1 MAKERVQVQ
10 GLGRQTPSIRPTI
23 QGVGSFNIATPTAPR
38 PPVPQSNKLIDLA
51 NTLKAGQ
58 GLLQQYGLA
67 AKQEAEIF
75 EDELS
80 RKSPE
85 EVQAM
90 LKKTEGELDKQVRR
104 GAMGWLTSPLNQKR
118 KLRAVGRAASRAL
131 MVDVTTRLENP
142 QTDDPDDG
150 YELASMLQQEY
161 ISNNPALANSVF
173 AQEGLQEAINP
184 QVQQLVVN
192 FERKKAAI
200 AKRESG
206 LAVTS
211 NFFDSI
217 ETLISSEAYQEGSI
231 STGVYKDAF
240 KEIWAESNAHTPDE
254 QRAIFK
260 ATLSELAK
268 QGMKNEAEELLI
280 FAQQELKFGNAPM
293 SEVEQNNYEDFI
305 EDVSEKAEKDLE
317 EEQFEKLQLRDAE
330 AYNAL
335 YDIRSGKEG
344 EFNGQPVFTEGD
356 LERAVNDYTE
366 LDSENTAK
374 LRKNFLSNLNNFR
387 KPSERRTEQA
397 VFNINR
403 DVLEVEFDIA
413 SVMDSMSESLRTEF
427 TDIAGIIETNPQFI
441 EQGAFEVLDEIRDIA
456 DSLSLEHDN
465 VFDLQKALR
474 PTVKKLVKDKKIEIR
489 EEYRTIASKAKE
501 TKALVDTTIS
511 SASNT
516 KVIEASW
523 WDKLVDPGKDIS
535 PKLKVEQ
542 LKNLVGVSFNKQADS
557 TESQKAYN
565 ILNDLDFTSLV
576 EIANGRRPMVEDPYP
591 DRKKP
596 SSINIPLAKAIA
608 YTPFIHQTSF
618 SLKERKASVKERD
631 ELNALIR
638 QSLIFRGGYM
648 NVQSLESENDPLVG
662 KFDPKLLDHTRIP
675 ILTKEEIDA
684 GVDSDM
690 VKRKANAI
698 GKGDDVAAFI
708 AAQKLLYK
716 QYQTTNKIYPNP
728 KFTTNERPTGYVSQF
743 GF

>member
-10 GLGRQTPSIRPTI
+10 GLGGVVPGIQPTI
-23 QGVGSFNIATPTAPR
+23 QRAPR
-38 PPVPQSNKLIDLA
+38 SKLLDLA
-51 NTLKAGQ
+51 DTLKAGQ
-58 GLLQQYGLA
+58 DVLQQYGLA

-85 EVQAM
+85 EIQAM

-118 KLRAVGRAASRAL
+118 KLRAIGRTASRAL
-131 MVDVTTRLENP
+131 MIDLTTRLENP
-142 QTDDPDDG
+142 LADDPDDG
-150 YELASMLQQEY
+150 LELASMLQQEY

-211 NFFDSI
+211 NFFDTI
-217 ETLISSEAYQEGSI
+217 ETLLSSEGYQEGNI

-254 QRAIFK
+254 QRVIFK

-280 FAQQELKFGNAPM
+280 YARGNLKFGNASM
-293 SEVEQNNYEDFI
+293 SEIEENEYEEFI
-305 EDVSEKAEKDLE
+305 ENEAEKAEGDLE
-317 EEQFEKLQLRDAE
+317 KDQLDKLGLLNAE

-335 YDIRSGKEG
+335 YNIRSGKEG
-344 EFNGQPVFTEGD
+344 TFNGQPVFTEGD
-356 LERAVNDYTE
+356 LERVVSDYKE
-366 LDSENTAK
+366 LDPENTAK
-374 LRKNFLSNLNNFR
+374 LRKEFLSNLNNFR
-387 KPSERRTEQA
+387 KPSERRMEQA
-397 VFNINR
+397 VLNINR
-403 DVLEVEFDIA
+403 DILKGEFDIS
-413 SVMDSMSESLRTEF
+413 SVTESMSQALRTEF
-427 TDIAGIIETNPQFI
+427 TDIARIIETNPQFI
-441 EQGAFEVLDEIRDIA
+441 EQGAFEVLDQIRDMA

-465 VFDLQKALR
+465 VFDLQKALISSDGTGR
-474 PTVKKLVKDKKIEIR
+474 FPTVKKLIKDKKIEIKKAYR
-489 EEYRTIASKAKE
+489 ELAEKANE
-501 TKALVDTTIS
+501 TKALVDSTIS

-516 KVIEASW
+516 EVIETSW
-523 WDKLVDPGKDIS
+523 WDGFIEPGKELS
-535 PKLKVEQ
+535 SNFKVKQ
-542 LKNLVGVSFNKQADS
+542 LKNLVGVSFNIKAS
-557 TESQKAYN
+557 TEESQKAYN
-565 ILNDLDFTSLV
+565 ILNDLDLVSLV
-576 EIANGRRPMVEDPYP
+576 EIANGRKPIEAAKPVVYP
-591 DRKKP
+591 FQTVFPP
-596 SSINIPLAKAIA
+596 SIP
-608 YTPFIHQTSF
+608 
-618 SLKERKASVKERD
+618 ERKASVKESN
-631 ELNALIR
+631 EIKALVR
-638 QSLIFRGGYM
+638 QALIFRAGYM

-684 GVDSDM
+684 GSDSDM

-728 KFTTNERPTGYVSQF
+728 KFTINERPAGYVSQF

>member
-10 GLGRQTPSIRPTI
+10 GLGDVVPGIQPTI
-23 QGVGSFNIATPTAPR
+23 QRAGQYAVAQVRAAPVQAPR
-38 PPVPQSNKLIDLA
+38 SKLLDLA
-51 NTLKAGQ
+51 DTLKAGQ
-58 GLLQQYGLA
+58 DVLQQYGLA

-85 EVQAM
+85 EVQAL

-104 GAMGWLTSPLNQKR
+104 GAIGWLTSPLNQKR

-142 QTDDPDDG
+142 QADDPDDG
-150 YELASMLQQEY
+150 HELASMLQQKY

-200 AKRESG
+200 AKREGG

-211 NFFDSI
+211 NFFDTI
-217 ETLISSEAYQEGSI
+217 ETLVSSEAYQEGSI

-240 KEIWAESNAHTPDE
+240 KKIWAESNAHTPDE
-254 QRAIFK
+254 QRVIFK

-293 SEVEQNNYEDFI
+293 SEVDQNEYEDFI
-305 EDVSEKAEKDLE
+305 EDEAEKAEKDLE
-317 EEQFEKLQLRDAE
+317 KDQLDKLGLLNAE

-344 EFNGQPVFTEGD
+344 TFNGRPVFTEGD
-356 LERAVNDYTE
+356 LEKVVNDYKE
-366 LDSENTAK
+366 LDPENTAK
-374 LRKNFLSNLNNFR
+374 LRKEFLSNLNNFR
-387 KPSERRTEQA
+387 KPSERRMEQA

-403 DVLEVEFDIA
+403 DVLEREFDIA
-413 SVMDSMSESLRTEF
+413 SVTESMSESLRTEF

-441 EQGAFEVLDEIRDIA
+441 EQGAFEVLDEIRDMA

-465 VFDLQKALR
+465 VFDLQFALI
-474 PTVKKLVKDKKIEIR
+474 PSVKKLIKDKKIEIKKD
-489 EEYRTIASKAKE
+489 YRGLAEKAKE
-501 TKALVDTTIS
+501 TKALVDSTIS
-511 SASNT
+511 SAGNT
-516 KVIEASW
+516 EVIETSW
-523 WDKLVDPGKDIS
+523 WDGFIEPGKELS
-535 PKLKVEQ
+535 SNFKVKQ
-542 LKNLVGVSFNKQADS
+542 LKNLVGVSFNIKAS
-557 TESQKAYN
+557 PEESQKAYN
-565 ILNDLDFTSLV
+565 TLNDLDLVPLV
-576 EIANGRRPMVEDPYP
+576 EIANGRKPIEAAKPVVYP
-591 DRKKP
+591 FQTVFPP
-596 SSINIPLAKAIA
+596 SIP
-608 YTPFIHQTSF
+608 
-618 SLKERKASVKERD
+618 ERKASVKESN
-631 ELNALIR
+631 EIKALIR

-675 ILTKEEIDA
+675 ILTKEEMDA

-728 KFTTNERPTGYVSQF
+728 KFTTNERPAGYVSQF

>member
-85 EVQAM
+85 EVQAL

-104 GAMGWLTSPLNQKR
+104 GAIGWLTSPLNQKR

-142 QTDDPDDG
+142 QADDPDDG
-150 YELASMLQQEY
+150 HELASMLQQKY

-200 AKRESG
+200 AKREGG

-211 NFFDSI
+211 NFFDTI
-217 ETLISSEAYQEGSI
+217 ETLVSSEAYQEGSI

-240 KEIWAESNAHTPDE
+240 KKIWAESNAHTPDE
-254 QRAIFK
+254 QRVIFK

-293 SEVEQNNYEDFI
+293 SEVDQNEYEDFI
-305 EDVSEKAEKDLE
+305 EDEAEKAEKDLE
-317 EEQFEKLQLRDAE
+317 KDQLDKLGLLNAE

-344 EFNGQPVFTEGD
+344 TFNGRPVFTEGD
-356 LERAVNDYTE
+356 LEKVVNDYKE
-366 LDSENTAK
+366 LDPENTAK
-374 LRKNFLSNLNNFR
+374 LRKEFLSNLNNFR
-387 KPSERRTEQA
+387 KPSERRMEQA

-403 DVLEVEFDIA
+403 DVLEREFDIA
-413 SVMDSMSESLRTEF
+413 SVTESMSESLRTEF

-441 EQGAFEVLDEIRDIA
+441 EQGAFEVLDEIRDMA

-465 VFDLQKALR
+465 VFDLQFALI
-474 PTVKKLVKDKKIEIR
+474 PSVKKLIKDKKIEIKKD
-489 EEYRTIASKAKE
+489 YRGLAEKAKE
-501 TKALVDTTIS
+501 TKALVDSTIS
-511 SASNT
+511 SAGNT
-516 KVIEASW
+516 EVIETSW
-523 WDKLVDPGKDIS
+523 WDGFIEPGKELS
-535 PKLKVEQ
+535 SNFKVKQ
-542 LKNLVGVSFNKQADS
+542 LKNLVGVSFNIKAS
-557 TESQKAYN
+557 PEESQKAYN
-565 ILNDLDFTSLV
+565 TLNDLDLVPLV
-576 EIANGRRPMVEDPYP
+576 EIANGRKPIEAAKPVVYP
-591 DRKKP
+591 FQTVFPP
-596 SSINIPLAKAIA
+596 SIP
-608 YTPFIHQTSF
+608 
-618 SLKERKASVKERD
+618 ERKASVKESN
-631 ELNALIR
+631 EIKALIR

-675 ILTKEEIDA
+675 ILTKEEMDA

-728 KFTTNERPTGYVSQF
+728 KFTTNERPAGYVSQF

>member
-10 GLGRQTPSIRPTI
+10 GLGDVVPGIQPTI
-23 QGVGSFNIATPTAPR
+23 QRGGQYAVQVQRAGR
-38 PPVPQSNKLIDLA
+38 NKLMDLA
-51 NTLKAGQ
+51 DSLSQINPLLEQYAGV
-58 GLLQQYGLA
+58 A
-67 AKQEAEIF
+67 EQEAQMF
-75 EDELS
+75 EEELS

-142 QTDDPDDG
+142 QADDPDDG

-305 EDVSEKAEKDLE
+305 EDVSEKAERDLE
-317 EEQFEKLQLRDAE
+317 KDQLDKLGLLNAE

-344 EFNGQPVFTEGD
+344 TFNGQPVFTEGD
-356 LERAVNDYTE
+356 LEKVVNDYKQ
-366 LDSENTAK
+366 LDPENTAK
-374 LRKNFLSNLNNFR
+374 LRKEFLSNLNNFR
-387 KPSERRTEQA
+387 KPSERRMEQA

-403 DVLEVEFDIA
+403 DVLEVEFDVA
-413 SVMDSMSESLRTEF
+413 SVMESMSESLRSEF

-441 EQGAFEVLDEIRDIA
+441 NEGYFEVLDEIRDMA

-474 PTVKKLVKDKKIEIR
+474 PTVKKLIKDKKIEIKKD
-489 EEYRTIASKAKE
+489 YRGLAEKAKG
-501 TKALVDTTIS
+501 TKALVDSTIS

-516 KVIEASW
+516 EVIETSW
-523 WDKLVDPGKDIS
+523 WDGFIEPGKELS
-535 PKLKVEQ
+535 SNFKVKQ
-542 LKNLVGVSFNKQADS
+542 LKNLVGVSFNINAS
-557 TESQKAYN
+557 PEESQKAYN
-565 ILNDLDFTSLV
+565 TLNDLDLVPLV
-576 EIANGRRPMVEDPYP
+576 EIANGRKPIEAAKPVVYP
-591 DRKKP
+591 FQTVFPP
-596 SSINIPLAKAIA
+596 SIP
-608 YTPFIHQTSF
+608 
-618 SLKERKASVKERD
+618 ERKASVKERD

-708 AAQKLLYK
+708 SAQKLLYK

-728 KFTTNERPTGYVSQF
+728 KFTTNERPAGYVSQF

>member
-10 GLGRQTPSIRPTI
+10 GLGDVVPGIQPTI
-23 QGVGSFNIATPTAPR
+23 QRAGQYAVAQVRAAPVQAPR
-38 PPVPQSNKLIDLA
+38 SKLLDLA
-51 NTLKAGQ
+51 DTLKAGQ
-58 GLLQQYGLA
+58 DVLQQYGLA

-85 EVQAM
+85 EVQAL

-104 GAMGWLTSPLNQKR
+104 GAIGWLTSPLNQKR

-142 QTDDPDDG
+142 QADDPDDG
-150 YELASMLQQEY
+150 HELASMLQQKY

-211 NFFDSI
+211 NFFDTI
-217 ETLISSEAYQEGSI
+217 ETLVSSEAYQEGSI

-240 KEIWAESNAHTPDE
+240 KKIWAESNAHTPDE
-254 QRAIFK
+254 QRVIFK

-293 SEVEQNNYEDFI
+293 SEVDQNEYEDFI
-305 EDVSEKAEKDLE
+305 EDEAEKAEKDLE
-317 EEQFEKLQLRDAE
+317 KDQLDKLGLLNAE

-344 EFNGQPVFTEGD
+344 TFNGRPVFTEGD
-356 LERAVNDYTE
+356 LEKVVNDYKE
-366 LDSENTAK
+366 LDPENTAK
-374 LRKNFLSNLNNFR
+374 LRKEFLSNLNNFR
-387 KPSERRTEQA
+387 KPSERRMEQA

-403 DVLEVEFDIA
+403 DVLEREFDIA
-413 SVMDSMSESLRTEF
+413 SVTESMSESLRTEF

-441 EQGAFEVLDEIRDIA
+441 EQGAFEVLDEIRDMA

-465 VFDLQKALR
+465 VFDLQFALI
-474 PTVKKLVKDKKIEIR
+474 PSVKKLIKDKKIEIKKD
-489 EEYRTIASKAKE
+489 YRGLAEKAKE
-501 TKALVDTTIS
+501 TKALVDSTIS
-511 SASNT
+511 SAGNT
-516 KVIEASW
+516 EVIETSW
-523 WDKLVDPGKDIS
+523 WDGFIEPGKELS
-535 PKLKVEQ
+535 SNFKVKQ
-542 LKNLVGVSFNKQADS
+542 LKNLVGVSFNIKAS
-557 TESQKAYN
+557 PEESQKAYN
-565 ILNDLDFTSLV
+565 TLNDLDLVPLV
-576 EIANGRRPMVEDPYP
+576 EIANGRKPIEAAKPVVYP
-591 DRKKP
+591 FQTVFPP
-596 SSINIPLAKAIA
+596 SIP
-608 YTPFIHQTSF
+608 
-618 SLKERKASVKERD
+618 ERKASVKESN
-631 ELNALIR
+631 EIKALIR

-675 ILTKEEIDA
+675 ILTKEEMDA

-728 KFTTNERPTGYVSQF
+728 KFTTNERPAGYVSQF

>member
-10 GLGRQTPSIRPTI
+10 GLGDAVPGIQPTI
-23 QGVGSFNIATPTAPR
+23 QRGGQYAVQVQRAGR
-38 PPVPQSNKLIDLA
+38 NKLMDLA
-51 NTLKAGQ
+51 DSLSQINPLLEQYAGV
-58 GLLQQYGLA
+58 A
-67 AKQEAEIF
+67 EQEAQMF
-75 EDELS
+75 EEELS

-131 MVDVTTRLENP
+131 MVDITTRLENP
-142 QTDDPDDG
+142 LADDPDDG
-150 YELASMLQQEY
+150 FELASMLQQEY

-211 NFFDSI
+211 NFFDTI
-217 ETLISSEAYQEGSI
+217 ETLLSSEDYQEGSI
-231 STGVYKDAF
+231 QSGVYKDKL

-305 EDVSEKAEKDLE
+305 EDVAEKAEKDLE
-317 EEQFEKLQLRDAE
+317 QDQLDKLQLREAE

-356 LERAVNDYTE
+356 LEKAVNNYVE
-366 LDSENTAK
+366 LDPENTAT

-387 KPSERRTEQA
+387 KPSERRMEQA

-403 DVLEVEFDIA
+403 DILEAEFDTA
-413 SVMDSMSESLRTEF
+413 TVVDSMSELLRVEF
-427 TDIAGIIETNPQFI
+427 PDVASIIESNPQYI
-441 EQGAFEVLDEIRDIA
+441 EQGAFEVLDQIRDIA
-456 DSLSLEHDN
+456 EGLSLEHDN

-474 PTVKKLVKDKKIEIR
+474 PTVKKLVKEKKIEIR
-489 EEYRTIASKAKE
+489 EEYRELAAKSKE
-501 TKALVDTTIS
+501 TKELVDNNIS
-511 SASNT
+511 NASNK
-516 KVIEASW
+516 KVIEPSW
-523 WDKLVDPGKDIS
+523 WDNIVDPQGRFAGSSSNKY
-535 PKLKVEQ
+535 KVEQ
-542 LKNLVGVSFNKQADS
+542 LKNLVGVSFNAQADA

-565 ILNDLDFTSLV
+565 ILNELDLTSLI
-576 EIANGRRPMVEDPYP
+576 EIANGRKPMVKDQYP

-596 SSINIPLAKAIA
+596 SSINIPLAKSIA

-618 SLKERKASVKERD
+618 SLKERKASVKESN
-631 ELNALIR
+631 EIKALVR
-638 QSLIFRGGYM
+638 QAIIFRGGYM

-662 KFDPKLLDHTRIP
+662 KFDPKLLDHTLIP

-698 GKGDDVAAFI
+698 GKGDDIAAFV

-716 QYQTTNKIYPNP
+716 QYQTNNKTYPNP
-728 KFTTNERPTGYVSQF
+728 KFTTSDRPAGYVSQF

>member
-10 GLGRQTPSIRPTI
+10 GLGGAAPGIQPTI
-23 QGVGSFNIATPTAPR
+23 QRAGQYAVAQLRAA
-38 PPVPQSNKLIDLA
+38 PVPVPRSKLLDLA
-51 NTLKAGQ
+51 DTLKAGQ
-58 GLLQQYGLA
+58 DVLQQYGLA

-85 EVQAM
+85 EIQAM

-104 GAMGWLTSPLNQKR
+104 GAIGWLTSPLNQKR
-118 KLRAVGRAASRAL
+118 KLRAIGRTASRAL
-131 MVDVTTRLENP
+131 MIDLTTRLENP
-142 QTDDPDDG
+142 LADDPDDG
-150 YELASMLQQEY
+150 LELASMLQQEY

-211 NFFDSI
+211 NFFDTV
-217 ETLISSEAYQEGSI
+217 ETLLSSEGYQEGNI

-305 EDVSEKAEKDLE
+305 EDVSEKAEGDLE
-317 EEQFEKLQLRDAE
+317 KEQLDKLGLLNAE

-335 YDIRSGKEG
+335 YNIRSGKEG
-344 EFNGQPVFTEGD
+344 TFNGQPVFTEGD
-356 LERAVNDYTE
+356 LERVVSDYKE
-366 LDSENTAK
+366 LDPENTAK
-374 LRKNFLSNLNNFR
+374 LRKEFLSNLNNFR
-387 KPSERRTEQA
+387 KPSERRMEQA

-403 DVLEVEFDIA
+403 DILGPEFDVS
-413 SVMDSMSESLRTEF
+413 SVMESMSESLRVEF
-427 TDIAGIIETNPQFI
+427 ADIASVIETNPQYI
-441 EQGAFEVLDEIRDIA
+441 EQGAFEVLDQIRDMA

-465 VFDLQKALR
+465 VFDLQKALI
-474 PTVKKLVKDKKIEIR
+474 PTVKKLVKDKKIEIKKD
-489 EEYRTIASKAKE
+489 YRGLAEKANE
-501 TKALVDTTIS
+501 TKALVDSTIS

-516 KVIEASW
+516 EVIETSW
-523 WDKLVDPGKDIS
+523 WDGFIEPGKELS
-535 PKLKVEQ
+535 SNFKVKQ
-542 LKNLVGVSFNKQADS
+542 LKNLVGVSFNIKAS
-557 TESQKAYN
+557 TEESQKAYN
-565 ILNDLDFTSLV
+565 ILNDLDLVPLV
-576 EIANGRRPMVEDPYP
+576 EIANGRKPIEAAKPVVYP
-591 DRKKP
+591 FQTVFPP
-596 SSINIPLAKAIA
+596 SIP
-608 YTPFIHQTSF
+608 
-618 SLKERKASVKERD
+618 ERKASVKESD
-631 ELNALIR
+631 EIKALVR
-638 QSLIFRGGYM
+638 QALIFRGGYM

-684 GVDSDM
+684 GGDSDM

-716 QYQTTNKIYPNP
+716 QYQTANKIYPNP
-728 KFTTNERPTGYVSQF
+728 KFTINERPAGYVSQF